1 MNWGM
6 LGDLVL
12 GMDVP
17 FVSYFVVLLHIFWFS
32 SHIEEIS
39 CYIICKENKSGIK
52 ENIPSLSRILE
63 LSVDLLS
70 CVFVSGVIVILAEI

>member
-12 GMDVP
+12 GMDVLY
-17 FVSYFVVLLHIFWFS
+17 VLYFVVLLHIFWFS

-39 CYIICKENKSGIK
+39 SYIICKENKVVLKKIFRACQEFRS
-52 ENIPSLSRILE
+52 
-63 LSVDLLS
+63 
-70 CVFVSGVIVILAEI
+70 

>member
-17 FVSYFVVLLHIFWFS
+17 FVSYFVVFCRIVAYLLYT
-32 SHIEEIS
+32 EEIS
-39 CYIICKENKSGIK
+39 YYIK
-52 ENIPSLSRILE
+52 
-63 LSVDLLS
+63 
-70 CVFVSGVIVILAEI
+70 

>member
-12 GMDVP
+12 GMDVS
-17 FVSYFVVLLHIFWFS
+17 FVLYFVVFCRIVAYLLY
-32 SHIEEIS
+32 IEEIS

-63 LSVDLLS
+63 LSFDLLS
-70 CVFVSGVIVILAEI
+70 RFLTSGIVVVLAEI

>member
-1 MNWGM
+1 M

-52 ENIPSLSRILE
+52 ENITSLSRISE

-70 CVFVSGVIVILAEI
+70 RVLVSGIIVVLTEI

>member
-17 FVSYFVVLLHIFWFS
+17 FVSYFVVLLHIF
-32 SHIEEIS
+32 
-39 CYIICKENKSGIK
+39 C
-52 ENIPSLSRILE
+52 ILRKF
-63 LSVDLLS
+63 LT
-70 CVFVSGVIVILAEI
+70 I

>member
-12 GMDVP
+12 GRDVP

-70 CVFVSGVIVILAEI
+70 RVLTSGVVVVLADI